1 MSCDAHPDA
10 VAGPADAALDH
21 VAGPELPPDARRVGG
36 LPLVGEG
43 RAAADHAQVRE
54 AAQRRDQVLGDPVAE
69 VLLPRVAA
77 LVGERQDGDDGR
89 GGHHRFGHRRALL
102 AMLPDETAAREPEG
116 DGSPGEQE
124 EDRCARARPAWH
136 AASGR
141 FDGSESGGAR
151 PVQAYAEDGH
161 GLGDVLDLVLAQ
173 GLEGEVELAADVV
186 VDRPRD
192 QDAARLGELLQ
203 AGGDVD
209 AVAVDVLAID
219 DHVAEIDA
227 DAELEPVLRREGGVA
242 LAQGPLDVDGAGQR
256 LDDAREVGQHAV
268 ARRADDAAVV
278 LGDEP
283 VDDLAAGPQA
293 GVRAGLVVV
302 HLAREADRVGAQ
314 DRGQLAPVA
323 ARHAFGSRF
332 RRSGRHRVVK
342 SSAKA
347 HP

>member
-1 MSCDAHPDA
+1 M
-10 VAGPADAALDH
+10 
-21 VAGPELPPDARRVGG
+21 
-36 LPLVGEG
+36 
-43 RAAADHAQVRE
+43 
-54 AAQRRDQVLGDPVAE
+54 
-69 VLLPRVAA
+69 
-77 LVGERQDGDDGR
+77 
-89 GGHHRFGHRRALL
+89 
-102 AMLPDETAAREPEG
+102 
-116 DGSPGEQE
+116 
-124 EDRCARARPAWH
+124 
-136 AASGR
+136 
-141 FDGSESGGAR
+141 
-151 PVQAYAEDGH
+151 
-161 GLGDVLDLVLAQ
+161 LAQ
-173 GLEGEVELAADVV
+173 GLEGELELAADVV

-209 AVAVDVLAID
+209 AVAVDVLAVD
-219 DHVAEIDA
+219 DHVAEVDA

-242 LAQGPLDVDGAGQR
+242 LAQGLLDADSAGQR

-293 GVRAGLVVV
+293 GVRAGLVAV

-314 DRGQLAPVA
+314 DRGQLAPPA
-323 ARHAFGSRF
+323 ARRAFGSRF

-347 HP
+347 RP